1 MKSVSCCYAPAI
13 ALGLALATMGSFAA
27 DPVPTGPLDSTGASA
42 ANLQLGIS
50 YMQQGNLSLA
60 REKIDKA
67 LKQDPKNPDA
77 RTAAAMLEER
87 LGNLRKAEEQHR
99 AAIRLGPGRPELS
112 NNYAVFLCRT
122 GKYKEGVKM
131 LVAVA
136 ANKLYPT
143 PYAAFTN
150 AGVCAR
156 ADKQI
161 DVAAG
166 YFRRALQER
175 PNHAEAVVQLVDLEV
190 SRGRLPEARAQV
202 DRFLSAFIADPDV
215 LLSCVQVARAQADK
229 IAEERCGRRLRTD
242 FAGSAAERRLQA
254 MSPRT

>member
-1 MKSVSCCYAPAI
+1 MKSVSCCYLPAI

-27 DPVPTGPLDSTGASA
+27 DPTPTGPLDSSGASA

-156 ADKQI
+156 ADKQV

-175 PNHAEAVVQLVDLEV
+175 PNHAAAAPPSSGCSLLRRPRPSPHVMRAARPTRPWPGVTAPIRTSSSIT
-190 SRGRLPEARAQV
+190 SRATSGH
-202 DRFLSAFIADPDV
+202 
-215 LLSCVQVARAQADK
+215 
-229 IAEERCGRRLRTD
+229 
-242 FAGSAAERRLQA
+242 
-254 MSPRT
+254 

>member
-1 MKSVSCCYAPAI
+1 MKIISCVCAPAI
-13 ALGLALATMGSFAA
+13 ALGLVLASAVAIAA
-27 DPVPTGPLDSTGASA
+27 DPVPTGTLDSPGAAA

-60 REKIDKA
+60 RDKIDKA
-67 LKQDPKNPDA
+67 LKQDPKNADA

-99 AAIRLGPGRPELS
+99 AAIRLRPGRPELS

-131 LVAVA
+131 LLAVA

-150 AGVCAR
+150 AAVCAR
-156 ADKQI
+156 ADKQV

-166 YFRRALQER
+166 YLRRALQER

-190 SRGRLPEARAQV
+190 SRGRLVEARAEV

-242 FAGSAAERRLQA
+242 FAGSSAERRLQV
-254 MSPRT
+254 MSPRR

>member
-1 MKSVSCCYAPAI
+1 MKIISCVCAPAI
-13 ALGLALATMGSFAA
+13 ALGLVLASAVAIAA
-27 DPVPTGPLDSTGASA
+27 DPVPTGTLDSPGAAA
-42 ANLQLGIS
+42 ANLQLGIT

-67 LKQDPKNPDA
+67 LKQDPKNADA

-99 AAIRLGPGRPELS
+99 AAIRLAPGRPELS
-112 NNYAVFLCRT
+112 NNYAVYLCRT
-122 GKYKEGVKM
+122 GKYKEGIK
-131 LVAVA
+131 LLLGVA

-143 PYAAFTN
+143 PHTAFTN

-156 ADKQI
+156 ADKQV

-190 SRGRLPEARAQV
+190 SRGRLTEARAEI

-229 IAEERCGRRLRTD
+229 VAEERCGRRLRTD
-242 FAGSAAERRLQA
+242 FAGSSAERRLQA
-254 MSPRT
+254 MSPRR

>member
-1 MKSVSCCYAPAI
+1 M
-13 ALGLALATMGSFAA
+13 ALGLAFTTLGSFAA
-27 DPVPTGPLDSTGASA
+27 DPTPVGPLDSAGAAA

-50 YMQQGNLSLA
+50 YMQKGNLSLA

-67 LKQDPKNPDA
+67 LKQDPKNADA

-99 AAIRLGPGRPELS
+99 AAMRLAPARPELS

-122 GKYKEGVKM
+122 GKYKEGVRM
-131 LVAVA
+131 LLAVA
-136 ANKLYPT
+136 TNKLYPT

-156 ADKQI
+156 ADKQV
-161 DVAAG
+161 DAAAG

-190 SRGRLPEARAQV
+190 SRGRLTEARAEV
-202 DRFLSAFIADPDV
+202 DRFLSSFIADPDV
-215 LLSCVQVARAQADK
+215 LLSCVQVARAQADRV
-229 IAEERCGRRLRTD
+229 AEERCGRRLRTD
-242 FAGSAAERRLQA
+242 FAGSSAERRLQA
-254 MSPRT
+254 MTPAR

>member
-1 MKSVSCCYAPAI
+1 MKIISGFFAPAI
-13 ALGLALATMGSFAA
+13 ALGLVLATAAALAA
-27 DPVPTGPLDSTGASA
+27 DPVPTGTLDSSGAAA

-67 LKQDPKNPDA
+67 LKQDPKNADA

-99 AAIRLGPGRPELS
+99 AAIRLAPGRPELS
-112 NNYAVFLCRT
+112 NNYAVYLCRT
-122 GKYKEGVKM
+122 GQYKQGIK
-131 LVAVA
+131 LLLGVA

-143 PYAAFTN
+143 PHTAFTN

-156 ADKQI
+156 ADKQV

-190 SRGRLPEARAQV
+190 SRGRLTEARAEV

-242 FAGSAAERRLQA
+242 FAGSSAERRLQA
-254 MSPRT
+254 MSPRR